1 MWVWRLRQGVTH
13 LSTTAKPLNKIL
25 ACRLKTIYPCAAS
38 GSASA
43 SPSFTL
49 FLLLTLPP
57 SLSLC
62 CPSHIDGIYY
72 IYVCIT
78 FALIILS
85 SCCCC
90 NLCICSS
97 ALTANWAPFLS
108 SYLSPSPILQAAS
121 SSWKLHLAT
130 SYVLMLLLLAFVKC
144 QRIVGIISGYALCSV
159 SSFHANF
166 QIFLHFNY
174 QHQHQA
180 RNLHPQCTRLDG
192 GWRKGVLG
200 KGQSF
205 ASFPRWRNWLHLLSV
220 LSVLCQRILHL
231 SSTDAD
237 DDPICLSNDATCC
250 ATVRPT
256 CNMQRATCNDLKSLL
271 EAFNACCCNCNR
283 FSASLLPTNS
293 LASFAWFSVCNEM
306 RNLLPVCSCLFAVP
320 LAHLPLSTSFCLP
333 LSSFF
338 PHHRSSYCRLHCNC
352 NCRTQH
358 SVPRS
363 QFNILSLFSFVSA
376 RSLCLSLA
384 STKLIR

>member
-1 MWVWRLRQGVTH
+1 MQISKYFCISITSISIRHVICTH
-13 LSTTAKPLNKIL
+13 N
-25 ACRLKTIYPCAAS
+25 
-38 GSASA
+38 
-43 SPSFTL
+43 
-49 FLLLTLPP
+49 
-57 SLSLC
+57 
-62 CPSHIDGIYY
+62 
-72 IYVCIT
+72 
-78 FALIILS
+78 
-85 SCCCC
+85 
-90 NLCICSS
+90 
-97 ALTANWAPFLS
+97 APDCME
-108 SYLSPSPILQAAS
+108 AGA
-121 SSWKLHLAT
+121 
-130 SYVLMLLLLAFVKC
+130 
-144 QRIVGIISGYALCSV
+144 RGYSV
-159 SSFHANF
+159 
-166 QIFLHFNY
+166 
-174 QHQHQA
+174 
-180 RNLHPQCTRLDG
+180 
-192 GWRKGVLG
+192 

-376 RSLCLSLA
+376 RSRSLSLCFCLSLWHQRNWFVSLA
-384 STKLIR
+384 ICRLLAVQIDWNWV